1 MYNPTNPQE
10 ISNPISIES
19 SLFITQLMEYCT
31 FVDPK
36 KVDGKTIAQIAY
48 RLVRNIK
55 VEDQVKHFYDY
66 LDKGLIQIAI
76 RIRKVIV
83 GPEQY
88 LLKEEFV
95 PVGISAYIVIFRKL
109 IKEYVN
115 RYGTQPDK
123 NAIKL
128 LSDKAISLACDMQD
142 KNGKKFKIHI
152 L

>member
-1 MYNPTNPQE
+1 MK
-10 ISNPISIES
+10 
-19 SLFITQLMEYCT
+19 YCT